1 MVECSCGQFAHARLW
16 ADSSGGC
23 CLLAP
28 ALKKI
33 ITKRVQGVSECLRN
47 WRLKRECSKIETPR
61 FKRSLFNVFFFHNCS
76 VCSEPGNTYPPPLQS
91 ETGRVHTDQYIRV
104 TSEAPPGLCVSV
116 CACVRVFPE
125 EAAFPTLPRV
135 FPVPHTPLLASACL
149 RMRKLR
155 FREVKELLAVTEVF
169 SRGSGI

>member
-1 MVECSCGQFAHARLW
+1 MNARKSRHLGLSDRCSMF
-16 ADSSGGC
+16 SFFTT
-23 CLLAP
+23 
-28 ALKKI
+28 ALYA
-33 ITKRVQGVSECLRN
+33 QSL
-47 WRLKRECSKIETPR
+47 ET
-61 FKRSLFNVFFFHNCS
+61 H
-76 VCSEPGNTYPPPLQS
+76 TAPPLQS

-104 TSEAPPGLCVSV
+104 TPEAPPGLCVSV

-125 EAAFPTLPRV
+125 EAAFPTFPRV